1 MTALDGRIALITGG
15 SSGIGLATA
24 RRLTREGARTVIA
37 DIQPPP
43 EGAGEL
49 YLDVD
54 VGDATA
60 WEAAVRLIEERL
72 GGLDVVHLN
81 AGVALNV
88 ADPAQL
94 SVEQYRHIMR
104 VNVDG
109 VFLGIRAVLPAL
121 ERRGG
126 GAIVATASLAGL
138 TAFAID
144 PVYTAS
150 KHAVVGLVRSLAP
163 VLEPRRITI
172 NAVCPG
178 IVETPLVGEGVA
190 NLRAAGFPLLQP
202 DEVADVVMLALNSG
216 RTGSCWAVQPGREP
230 VDFHF
235 GRVPGPRTPGA
246 EGMAPPL
253 AAMMG
258 SVRVDTD

>member
-1 MTALDGRIALITGG
+1 
-15 SSGIGLATA
+15 
-24 RRLTREGARTVIA
+24 EGARTVIA

-54 VGDATA
+54 VGDAAA

-88 ADPAQL
+88 ADPAEL
-94 SVEQYRHIMR
+94 SVEQYRHVMR

-109 VFLGIRAVLPAL
+109 VFLGVRAVLPAL
-121 ERRGG
+121 QRRGG

-138 TAFAID
+138 TAFVID

-163 VLEPRRITI
+163 LLEPRRITI

-178 IVETPLVGEGVA
+178 IVETPLVGEG
-190 NLRAAGFPLLQP
+190 
-202 DEVADVVMLALNSG
+202 
-216 RTGSCWAVQPGREP
+216 
-230 VDFHF
+230 
-235 GRVPGPRTPGA
+235 
-246 EGMAPPL
+246 
-253 AAMMG
+253 
-258 SVRVDTD
+258 